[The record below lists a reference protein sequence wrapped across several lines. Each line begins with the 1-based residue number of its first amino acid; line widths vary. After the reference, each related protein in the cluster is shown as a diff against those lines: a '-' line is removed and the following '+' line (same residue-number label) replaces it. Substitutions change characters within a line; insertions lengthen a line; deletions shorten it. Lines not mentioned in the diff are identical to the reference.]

1 MGNFDFTCVVSGL
14 PICEGTP
21 IRLLLGVPR
30 HTRAPSS
37 QLEWPLSA
45 FPLKGIYNG
54 SGGTEKLKEMNSAF
68 ETALWLCFFKTHAR
82 MSYQE
87 FHDIPLEG
95 TIISNI
101 YKDISNIPELTL
113 DKCLDFCLDGK
124 LFLLGPQDTSFPL
137 QLNMIREDVWQS
149 LILQETETTANNQD
163 IADQIHAF
171 WNLEET
177 FDTSYYLELCPDLF
191 PVYQNY
197 WSQHTLLK
205 MWEAAK
211 VEGSNLSSEDLESFF
226 DTVRCTVMALEQM
239 YECRI
244 LLRSPPAVNGPCY
257 GNWGAH
263 IAALEGWLE
272 IAKRE
277 AAQRIAELGDID

>member
-1 MGNFDFTCVVSGL
+1 MGNFDFTCGVSGL

-37 QLEWPLSA
+37 QQEWHLSA

-54 SGGTEKLKEMNSAF
+54 SGGADHLPEMNSTF
-68 ETALWLCFFKTHAR
+68 EIGLWLRFFKTHAR
-82 MSYQE
+82 RACS
-87 FHDIPLEG
+87 EG
-95 TIISNI
+95 TSPL
-101 YKDISNIPELTL
+101 DVWLFAEVLELTL
-113 DKCLDFCLDGK
+113 DKCFDFCLDGK
-124 LFLLGPQDTSFPL
+124 LFVRGPQDTSFPL
-137 QLNMIREDVWQS
+137 QLNMVREDVWQS
-149 LILQETETTANNQD
+149 LILQEIETTANNQEMT
-163 IADQIHAF
+163 AQIHAF
-171 WNLEET
+171 WSLEET
-177 FDTSYYLELCPDLF
+177 FDTSYYLEHFPDLF

-205 MWEAAK
+205 MWEMAQFEGAK
-211 VEGSNLSSEDLESFF
+211 LPPEELASFF
-226 DTVRCTVMALEQM
+226 DVVSDTAMALEQM
-239 YECRI
+239 YECRVM
-244 LLRSPPAVNGPCY
+244 LRSPPAVNGPCY

-277 AAQRIAELGDID
+277 AEQRIAELEDID

>member
-1 MGNFDFTCVVSGL
+1 MGNFDFTCGVSGL

-37 QLEWPLSA
+37 QQEWHLSA

-54 SGGTEKLKEMNSAF
+54 SGGADHLPEMNSTF
-68 ETALWLCFFKTHAR
+68 EIGLWLRFFKTHAR
-82 MSYQE
+82 KQYLE
-87 FHDIPLEG
+87 FRDIPLEG
-95 TIISNI
+95 TIAVSR
-101 YKDISNIPELTL
+101 YIPIQEQLTL
-113 DKCLDFCLDGK
+113 DECFDFCQDKK
-124 LFLLGPQDTSFPL
+124 LFVRCHQDTSFPL
-137 QLNMIREDVWQS
+137 QLNMVREDVWQS
-149 LILQETETTANNQD
+149 LIRQETETTANNQEMT
-163 IADQIHAF
+163 AQIRAF

-177 FDTSYYLELCPDLF
+177 FDTSYYLEHFPDLF

-205 MWEAAK
+205 MWEMAQFEGAK
-211 VEGSNLSSEDLESFF
+211 LPPEELASFF
-226 DTVRCTVMALEQM
+226 DVVSDTAMVLEQM
-239 YECRI
+239 YECRVM
-244 LLRSPPAVNGPCY
+244 LRSPPAVNGPCY

-277 AAQRIAELGDID
+277 AEQRIAELGDIA